1 MLEEN
6 EIIDIIKKYVG
17 YTDRS
22 MTYQCLHEM
31 NFHLVVKEIVK
42 KSVAN
47 VNQQREVLRDKK
59 VKCFDDFLEIYC
71 EKRGSNKWL
80 YRGSIWSYDYIIRTY
95 QEIYKINQD

>member
-1 MLEEN
+1 MLGEN
-6 EIIDIIKKYVG
+6 EIIDIIKNYVG

-22 MTYQCLHEM
+22 MTDQCLHEV
-31 NFHLVVKEIVK
+31 NFNLVAKEIVK
-42 KSVAN
+42 KSIAN

-71 EKRGSNKWL
+71 EKQDNKKWL
-80 YRGSIWSYDYIIRTY
+80 YMGNIWSYDYIIRTY